1 MSRLPMIDVTFKI
14 PTNGYW
20 DGGARS
26 GGVFEP
32 KEESWCGRSFYGSW
46 CGRKFY
52 GRNSVKWG
60 SWALNFFFTCKRGKT
75 WKDSARIAARHI
87 RRILRVPA
95 TVHIV

>member
-1 MSRLPMIDVTFKI
+1 MSRLPMIDVTFKN

-32 KEESWCGRSFYGSW
+32 KEESWCGRSFYG
-46 CGRKFY
+46 KKK
-52 GRNSVKWG
+52 VKWG
-60 SWALNFFFTCKRGKT
+60 SWSLNFFFTCKRGKT